1 MFFRDKKY
9 LCKYY
14 VLTHNQ
20 KIMKKLTTWLLG
32 VASLC
37 ALTTTA
43 QENNHVNLR
52 MEARGDLQ
60 NELISGDVNAGNT
73 GFRGKQFNLRLNGNI
88 NDSWSYVYRQ
98 RMGKPNSDASYF
110 DAVDHINLTSTTGA
124 WSFTGGKQTVAVGG
138 YEYDRAPI
146 DFYFGSEYW
155 YNMAC
160 YQWGVN
166 AKYDFGNESN
176 DALTLQVVQSPFRN
190 VSPEMFS
197 YNLLWSGSYGWIDI
211 LHSVN
216 MVEYLPGKY
225 VNFIALGHQFNMGD
239 FKLQLDW
246 MNRADMSNFGF
257 DDFSVMA
264 DLSWSASDK
273 MNIFAKYSYDVN
285 GSNTADYCV
294 LPGTELTRV
303 GAGFE
308 YFPIEAS
315 RDIRFH
321 CGYSYAWGTNGNFG
335 GTVFD
340 EQSFLTLGVTWKM
353 SIFSR

>member
-1 MFFRDKKY
+1 MR
-9 LCKYY
+9 
-14 VLTHNQ
+14 
-20 KIMKKLTTWLLG
+20 KLATWLLG
-32 VASLC
+32 VASVCVLN
-37 ALTTTA
+37 ATA
-43 QENNHVNLR
+43 QDNNHVNLR
-52 MEARGDLQ
+52 LEARGDFQ
-60 NELISGDVNAGNT
+60 NEIINGNPIEAAN
-73 GFRGKQFNLRLNGNI
+73 GFRGKQLNLRLNGTI

-98 RMGKPNSDASYF
+98 RMGKPNADASYF
-110 DAVDHINLTSTTGA
+110 DAVDHINLTYTTGA
-124 WSFTGGKQTVAVGG
+124 WAFTGGKQTVAVGG

-166 AKYDFGNESN
+166 AKYNLGTESN

-190 VSPEMFS
+190 VSAEMLS

-216 MVEYLPGKY
+216 MVEYLPGKF

-246 MNRADMSNFGF
+246 MNRADVENFHF
-257 DDFSVMA
+257 DDFSIMA

-273 MNIFAKYSYDVN
+273 LNVYGKMSYDIN
-285 GSNTADYCV
+285 DGNMADYCV

-303 GAGFE
+303 GAGVE
-308 YFPIEAS
+308 YFPIEGSSDVRLHGA
-315 RDIRFH
+315 
-321 CGYSYAWGTNGNFG
+321 YSFAWGKNTNPYGSVWGN
-335 GTVFD
+335 
-340 EQSFLTLGVTWKM
+340 QSFLTLGVTWRM
-353 SIFSR
+353 NILSR

>member
-1 MFFRDKKY
+1 
-9 LCKYY
+9 
-14 VLTHNQ
+14 
-20 KIMKKLTTWLLG
+20 MKKLTTWLLG

-43 QENNHVNLR
+43 QENPKVDFR
-52 MEARGDLQ
+52 IEARGDAQLETIGS
-60 NELISGDVNAGNT
+60 NISDGNT
-73 GFRGKQFNLRLNGNI
+73 GFRGKQLNLRLNGNI

-98 RMGKPNSDASYF
+98 RMGKPNGDASYF
-110 DAVDHINLTSTTGA
+110 DAVDHINLTYTTGA

-166 AKYDFGNESN
+166 AKYNLGTESS
-176 DALTLQVVQSPFRN
+176 DVLTLQVVQSSFRDVN
-190 VSPEMFS
+190 PSMLS
-197 YNLLWSGSYGWIDI
+197 YNLMWAGSYGWIDV

-216 MVEYLPGKY
+216 MLEYQPGKY

-246 MNRADMSNFGF
+246 MNRADVENFHF
-257 DDFSVMA
+257 DDFSIMA

-273 MNIFAKYSYDVN
+273 LNIFGKYSFDINDGNY
-285 GSNTADYCV
+285 ADYCV
-294 LPGTELTRV
+294 LPGTELSRV
-303 GAGFE
+303 GAGVE
-308 YFPIEAS
+308 YFPIKESKDVRLHGA
-315 RDIRFH
+315 
-321 CGYSYAWGTNGNFG
+321 YSFAWGKNGNPYG
-335 GTVFD
+335 SVYGD
-340 EQSFLTLGVTWKM
+340 HAFLTLGVTWKM
-353 SIFSR
+353 SILKR

>member
-1 MFFRDKKY
+1 
-9 LCKYY
+9 
-14 VLTHNQ
+14 
-20 KIMKKLTTWLLG
+20 MKRHSAILFSTLLLFLG
-32 VASLC
+32 GSNM
-37 ALTTTA
+37 TA
-43 QENNHVNLR
+43 QENPKIDLR
-52 MEARGDLQ
+52 IEARGDLQ
-60 NELISGDVNAGNT
+60 SELIDGNIVDTNT
-73 GFRGKQFNLRLNGNI
+73 GFRGKQLNLRLNGNI

-98 RMGKPNSDASYF
+98 RMGKPNDDASYF
-110 DAVDHINLTSTTGA
+110 DAVDHLNLTYTTGA
-124 WSFTGGKQTVAVGG
+124 WAFTGGKQTVAVGG

-160 YQWGVN
+160 YQWGVG
-166 AKYDFGNESN
+166 ATYTIGDEGK
-176 DALTLQVVQSPFRN
+176 DALKLQLTQSPFRN

-197 YNLLWSGSYGWIDI
+197 YNLMWSGSHEWIDI

-216 MVEYLPGKY
+216 FAEYLPGKF

-246 MNRADMSNFGF
+246 MNRADMANFDF
-257 DDFSVMA
+257 YDFSVMA

-273 MNIFAKYSYDVN
+273 INVFGKFSYDVN
-285 GSNTADYCV
+285 ETNAADYCV

-303 GAGFE
+303 GAGVEF
-308 YFPIEAS
+308 FPIKDS

-321 CGYSYAWGTNGNFG
+321 GGYSYAWGTNGNLAG

-340 EQSFLTLGVTWKM
+340 AQSFLTLGVTWKM
-353 SIFSR
+353 SILKR

>member
-1 MFFRDKKY
+1 M
-9 LCKYY
+9 
-14 VLTHNQ
+14 
-20 KIMKKLTTWLLG
+20 TWLLG
-32 VASLC
+32 MAGACVMTA
-37 ALTTTA
+37 TA

-60 NELISGDVNAGNT
+60 NEMIDGNPISASN

-98 RMGKPNSDASYF
+98 RMGKPHADASYF
-110 DAVDHINLTSTTGA
+110 DAVDHINLTYTTGA

-155 YNMAC
+155 YSMAC

-166 AKYDFGNESN
+166 AKYNLGTESN
-176 DALTLQVVQSPFRN
+176 DALMLQVVQSSFRTALN
-190 VSPEMFS
+190 ADMLS
-197 YNLLWSGSYGWIDI
+197 YNLMWTGSYGWLDI

-216 MVEYLPGKY
+216 MLEYMPGKF

-246 MNRADMSNFGF
+246 MNRADVENFHF
-257 DDFSVMA
+257 DDFSIMA

-273 MNIFAKYSYDVN
+273 LNVYGKMSYDIN
-285 GSNTADYCV
+285 DGNMADYCV

-308 YFPIEAS
+308 YFPIEDS

-321 CGYSYAWGTNGNFG
+321 CGYSYAWGTNGNLTG
-335 GTVFD
+335 GTVFG

-353 SIFSR
+353 NILNR